1 MAAQFVVKLAE
12 GWCEVATEP
21 KPDVSKE
28 ISRIEKTPEMRAGDR
43 MWSKSLQKFVDITE
57 LNQDRARV
65 RMQSGMGSVQH
76 DLPKSDLRPRGDAIS
91 RSRVGGG
98 GGGGGGM
105 VPDTERVPGKKPLK
119 MKKGGSVKMSSASKR
134 ADGCATR
141 GKTRGRMV

>member
-1 MAAQFVVKLAE
+1 
-12 GWCEVATEP
+12 VATEP

-65 RMQSGMGSVQH
+65 RMQSGMGSREH
-76 DLPKSDLRPRGDAIS
+76 DLPKSDLRPRGDVIS
-91 RSRVGGG
+91 RSRV
-98 GGGGGGM
+98 GGGGGM

-119 MKKGGSVKMSSASKR
+119 MKKGGLVSASKR
-134 ADGCATR
+134 ADGCCIK
-141 GKTRGRMV
+141 GKTKGKMV